1 MLSMKQGHLEIPS
14 TNNLGCIPAPSEP
27 AVLSSRGLRPRNT
40 AEFALFGTSSAS
52 RWCPPVVLE
61 TRRHPRARTLTD
73 NLSTLISDM

>member
-40 AEFALFGTSSAS
+40 AEFALFSTSSAS
-52 RWCPPVVLE
+52 RRPPVVQE